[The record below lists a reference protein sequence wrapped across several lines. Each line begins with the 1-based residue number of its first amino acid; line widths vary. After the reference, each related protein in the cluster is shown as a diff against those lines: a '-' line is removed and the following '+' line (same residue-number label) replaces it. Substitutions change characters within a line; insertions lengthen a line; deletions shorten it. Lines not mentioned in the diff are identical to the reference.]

1 MKLKALFIITA
12 LIVSLSALAEGR
24 SHKHT
29 SKLITP
35 TLWAQQPTYFAC
47 NLTNVSNDTRT
58 IRVRIISNGDI
69 LDDSGE
75 VSVEPLHTANYYVPG
90 LDGRGGPIYCE
101 FTVEGPKKWY
111 RGAAKLFP
119 DAENPTTDFV
129 AIPAE

>member
-1 MKLKALFIITA
+1 MKLKVLPILTA
-12 LIVSLSALAEGR
+12 LMFSINTPAEEKVSKL
-24 SHKHT
+24 K

-35 TLWAQQPTYFAC
+35 TLWVQQPNFFAC
-47 NLTNVSNDTRT
+47 NLTNVSDV
-58 IRVRIISNGDI
+58 IRSIQVRIISNGTI

-75 VSVEPLHTANYYVPG
+75 IPVEPLHTANYYIPG
-90 LDGRGGPIYCE
+90 LPDRGGPIFCE

-119 DAENPTTDFV
+119 AENNPTTDFV